1 MRLVTYKAA
10 GAIRVGTVVKDQVV
24 DLSPVAP
31 AMLELVSGGDEALL
45 AAANQ
50 IKRTTERTD
59 LRDVQLLSP
68 FPRAPRNVFCVGLNY
83 QDHVA
88 EGVRAGRRNGATPDR
103 PVWFTKS
110 TTSICGPYDDIAI
123 DLGLSAMNDW
133 EAELAVVIGL
143 GGRHISR
150 ENAMKHIHSYTV
162 FNDFTARDLQ
172 HSYGDQWFKG
182 KSLDQSSPMGPW
194 LVTPEELEDP
204 TTLAVHCRVNGET
217 MQEASTSDLIFD
229 IPTLIADIS
238 ETITLLPGDIVSTGT
253 PAGVGSSRTPKV
265 FLQPGDVL
273 ETEIDRIGTLRNV
286 IVEAQ
291 RASSD
296 NASGTATTKS

>member
-1 MRLVTYKAA
+1 MRLVTYEE
-10 GAIRVGTVVKDQVV
+10 GGIVRVGAVIDEQVV
-24 DLSPVAP
+24 DLSPVAST
-31 AMLELVSGGDEALL
+31 MLELVSGGDDALL
-45 AAANQ
+45 AATNEIHQ
-50 IKRTTERTD
+50 TVERTD
-59 LRDVQLLSP
+59 LRDVRLLSP

-133 EAELAVVIGL
+133 EAELAVIIGL
-143 GGRHISR
+143 GGRHITR

-194 LVTPEELEDP
+194 LVTPEDLEDP
-204 TTLAVHCRVNGET
+204 TTLAVRCRVNGDT

-238 ETITLLPGDIVSTGT
+238 QTVMLLPGDIVSTGT

-265 FLQPGDVL
+265 FLQTGDVL

-286 IVEAQ
+286 IVETQ
-291 RASSD
+291 RAVSH
-296 NASGTATTKS
+296 NASDTGTTKS

>member
-1 MRLVTYKAA
+1 MRVVTFEHLGAA
-10 GAIRVGTVVKDQVV
+10 RLGAVVDDQVV
-24 DLSPVAP
+24 DLSAVA
-31 AMLELVSGGDEALL
+31 ATMLEFIEGGSDALL
-45 AAANQ
+45 AASNQ
-50 IKRTTERTD
+50 ILRTTEWIA
-59 LRDVQLLSP
+59 LGDVRLLSP
-68 FPRAPRNVFCVGLNY
+68 FPRAPRNVLCVGLNY

-88 EGVRAGRRNGATPDR
+88 EGVRAGRRGGAVPDR

-123 DLGLSAMNDW
+123 DLSLSAMHDW
-133 EAELAVVIGL
+133 EAELAVVIGV
-143 GGRHISR
+143 GGRHIAR
-150 ENAMKHIHSYTV
+150 EDAMEHVHSYTV
-162 FNDFTARDLQ
+162 FNDVTARDLQ

-182 KSLDQSSPMGPW
+182 KSIDQSSPMGPW
-194 LVTPEELEDP
+194 LVTADELWGP
-204 TTLAVHCRVNGET
+204 TTLVVRCRLNGET

-238 ETITLLPGDIVSTGT
+238 ETVMLLPGDIISTGT

-286 IVEAQ
+286 IVEAP
-291 RASSD
+291 RAVRSE
-296 NASGTATTKS
+296 AATS